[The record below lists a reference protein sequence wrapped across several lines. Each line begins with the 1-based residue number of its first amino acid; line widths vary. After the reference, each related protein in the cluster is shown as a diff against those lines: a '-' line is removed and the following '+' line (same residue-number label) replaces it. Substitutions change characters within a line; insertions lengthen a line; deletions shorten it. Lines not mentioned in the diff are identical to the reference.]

1 MRLDTILI
9 EDHLATDQQIEE
21 AREYQKKYGGRLE
34 THLYRFGYADEAALL
49 KALSR
54 QFNNPSVALV
64 NRRIPSEILDMLK
77 PEIAFTYIVLPFD
90 FDPVHNRLLI
100 ACEKPPSAQL
110 TDELASMYPDKK
122 FEFYLSIGSV
132 LKAAIINFYR
142 ASLTL
147 PHSANDPTPVK
158 IECNEILCRKV
169 SDRIDR
175 HSRLLICNDNHT
187 DISHLERS
195 FNDNNYESKQANS
208 ISELADIYEHFRPNI
223 LLLIKNGTM
232 EDVTDLLGSIISRG
246 VSIEQ
251 IPAVL
256 LTDRHLVE
264 SMMHTL
270 NAGIEDVVAVDA
282 SDIIILKLNRIR
294 TRLDAER
301 KRRLSVIQ
309 DLGTHGTLEDMNVID
324 IIQAMGPSE
333 KTARISITGS
343 GKHLTM
349 FLDRGNIIYA
359 ECEDKI
365 GPDAVYL
372 AIPWDKGIWS
382 VDPIGPEELPEPNNF
397 QSNESIL
404 LEGCYQLDEA
414 NRDNQFEC
422 NFLE

>member
-9 EDHLATDQQIEE
+9 EDNLATDQQIEE

-34 THLYRFGYADEAALL
+34 THLYRLGYADEAALL

-54 QFNNPSVALV
+54 QFNCPSVALA
-64 NRRIPSEILDMLK
+64 NRRIPSEILNMLK
-77 PEIAFTYIVLPFD
+77 PGIAFTYIILPFD
-90 FDPVHNRLLI
+90 FDPAHNKLLI

-110 TDELASMYPDKK
+110 TDELSSMYPDKK
-122 FEFYLSIGSV
+122 FEFYLALGSV
-132 LKAAIINFYR
+132 LKTAIINFYR
-142 ASLTL
+142 TSLNSHTTEDNQA
-147 PHSANDPTPVK
+147 PSDTAQIVFAGRNVSNK
-158 IECNEILCRKV
+158 IDK
-169 SDRIDR
+169 

-195 FNDNNYESKQANS
+195 FNDNNYESRQANS

-223 LLLIKNGTM
+223 LILIKNGNM

-251 IPAVL
+251 VPTLL
-256 LTDRHLVE
+256 LTDGYLVE

-294 TRLDAER
+294 SRLDVER

-333 KTARISITGS
+333 KTARISITGC

-422 NFLE
+422 DFLE